1 MKEYSLLGDIKRYIK
16 LNRFR
21 RCWYKKNIENGTI
34 PMNCFDFEKVRV
46 GKYSYGELNIIDFG
60 GNCNLYIGNYVSIAQ
75 QVSFILN
82 ADHYINHISTFPY
95 KVKVLQNTSTES
107 FGKGDIEIQ
116 DDVWIGYGAKIM
128 SGVKIEQGAIV
139 AAGAVVTKDV
149 PAYAIVGGVQAKIIK
164 YRVSE
169 EIRKVALKIN
179 YNDLSK
185 RQIQEH
191 VNELYNEYKKIEQ
204 IQWMID

>member
-1 MKEYSLLGDIKRYIK
+1 
-16 LNRFR
+16 
-21 RCWYKKNIENGTI
+21 
-34 PMNCFDFEKVRV
+34 
-46 GKYSYGELNIIDFG
+46 
-60 GNCNLYIGNYVSIAQ
+60 
-75 QVSFILN
+75 
-82 ADHYINHISTFPY
+82 
-95 KVKVLQNTSTES
+95 
-107 FGKGDIEIQ
+107 
-116 DDVWIGYGAKIM
+116 M

-149 PAYAIVGGVQAKIIK
+149 PAYAIVGGVPAKIIK
-164 YRVSE
+164 YRFSE
-169 EIRKVALKIN
+169 ELRKVALKIN